1 MKLACLVVL
10 AAAPLVV
17 EANPYTYET
26 IAFPGSIQTR
36 ALGINSSGTVLVQ
49 VLVQGVSSLYVWNDG
64 VFTVVP
70 LPFEVNFPS
79 GGINDS
85 GAITSNMSTQSGGA
99 GFILNSGLTVF
110 QVPGSLRTDALG
122 INDSES
128 VVGWS
133 MGPSRTQ
140 GYFRSSTG
148 IFSTIDVPNSTFT
161 EADGINNTGDIVGV
175 YGDLAAGHSH
185 GFLLRHGVFSDVLY
199 PQTLTTEA
207 YGINDLGDIVG
218 DYADAQSG
226 IHGFV
231 LSGGVYST
239 LDFPGAPY
247 TVAVGINDSRSIVGL
262 YGGPGGGILGFIA
275 SPVPEP
281 SILSLLAGGLI
292 GLAVALR
299 RKSVRVRRLTSA
311 SAGQPTNGSLRETRP
326 SPSGRK
332 RTSVIRQIALSVP
345 SAIAKAVTRL

>member
-133 MGPSRTQ
+133 MVPSRSQ

-148 IFSTIDVPNSTFT
+148 IFSTIDVPNST
-161 EADGINNTGDIVGV
+161 I
-175 YGDLAAGHSH
+175 
-185 GFLLRHGVFSDVLY
+185 
-199 PQTLTTEA
+199 
-207 YGINDLGDIVG
+207 
-218 DYADAQSG
+218 
-226 IHGFV
+226 
-231 LSGGVYST
+231 
-239 LDFPGAPY
+239 
-247 TVAVGINDSRSIVGL
+247 
-262 YGGPGGGILGFIA
+262 
-275 SPVPEP
+275 
-281 SILSLLAGGLI
+281 LLAFR
-292 GLAVALR
+292 AR
-299 RKSVRVRRLTSA
+299 
-311 SAGQPTNGSLRETRP
+311 
-326 SPSGRK
+326 
-332 RTSVIRQIALSVP
+332 
-345 SAIAKAVTRL
+345 AIA